1 MQKIKLLLVG
11 RLDIFQEG
19 LTKLL
24 QAEPN
29 IDTVSTSSRISE
41 VLEAAR
47 VHKPDIVLIDIESS
61 EESIELMP
69 PIQQIVPD
77 VPIIALTSST
87 ALRDFFPAI
96 KAGATGYLLK
106 DSSFENLVRAI
117 ALAAEGK
124 LVIDPPIAT
133 VVLQALQSLDEHRH
147 LAKPEAINLLSQH
160 EKAVLGLMAQDA
172 SNKEIA
178 STLFTT
184 ENTVKVHVHNIMHK
198 LQARNRLEA
207 TICAIEVG
215 LLHSVD
221 GTGAQQT

>member
-11 RLDIFQEG
+11 RLDIFQKG

-29 IDTVSTSSRISE
+29 IDIVSTSSRISE

-47 VHKPDIVLIDIESS
+47 VHKPDIVLIDIVSS
-61 EESIELMP
+61 EESIELVP

-77 VPIIALTSST
+77 VPIIALTFST
-87 ALRDFFPAI
+87 APRDFFPAI
-96 KAGATGYLLK
+96 KAGATGYIFR
-106 DSSFENLVRAI
+106 DNNFEDLVKII
-117 ALAAEGK
+117 ALTVEGK

-133 VVLQALQSLDEHRH
+133 VVLRALQFLDKHRH
-147 LAKPEAINLLSQH
+147 LAKPEAINLLSKC
-160 EKAVLGLMAQDA
+160 EKAVLCLMMQCVD
-172 SNKEIA
+172 NKEIA

-184 ENTVKVHVHNIMHK
+184 ENTVKAHVHNIMHK

-207 TICAIEVG
+207 TICAIEEG
-215 LLHSVD
+215 LLED